1 MTTTITYH
9 GTSCYFVESPR
20 GRVLMDPFL
29 TGSSSA
35 DVGPGE
41 VGDPDVIVVGEI
53 RDAETAEIAI
63 QAAHTGHLVLSTLHT
78 NDAPSTLERLRH
90 MGVAPF
96 QVASSVHLVVAQRL
110 VRRLCV
116 HCKKPSTDEPDIYQA
131 RGCAMCDQGY
141 KGRVGIYQVMRVS
154 TTLQQFILQGA
165 NAITLNTQAQQE
177 GMRSLRQAGWRKV
190 LQGVTSAQEVLSLTP
205 DA

>member
-1 MTTTITYH
+1 
-9 GTSCYFVESPR
+9 
-20 GRVLMDPFL
+20 
-29 TGSSSA
+29 
-35 DVGPGE
+35 
-41 VGDPDVIVVGEI
+41 
-53 RDAETAEIAI
+53 
-63 QAAHTGHLVLSTLHT
+63 
-78 NDAPSTLERLRH
+78 
-90 MGVAPF
+90 
-96 QVASSVHLVVAQRL
+96 
-110 VRRLCV
+110 
-116 HCKKPSTDEPDIYQA
+116 
-131 RGCAMCDQGY
+131 MCDQGY